1 MNLYEELRKKLS
13 LENKSLEELIE
24 ISSLVDAERSN
35 PGSLIVD
42 NKEVARIAS
51 MITTLINEKG
61 TESVGNQLYAN
72 INELIVMRNLSLAN
86 ANNGKELYEKL
97 MHKHTTG
104 KYTIQRQRR
113 GYCFI
118 LRTPSGEVL
127 AISELYSRIDS
138 CLNGIESVRKNSTG
152 EIEDQTQ
159 DSVNRV
165 PSPKFELYL
174 DKAGEYRFRLK
185 AKNGEIIVVSE
196 GYKNKKACLDA
207 IEAVKKN
214 ATSEYVEKA

>member
-1 MNLYEELRKKLS
+1 M
-13 LENKSLEELIE
+13 
-24 ISSLVDAERSN
+24 
-35 PGSLIVD
+35 
-42 NKEVARIAS
+42 
-51 MITTLINEKG
+51 
-61 TESVGNQLYAN
+61 
-72 INELIVMRNLSLAN
+72 
-86 ANNGKELYEKL
+86 
-97 MHKHTTG
+97 
-104 KYTIQRQRR
+104 
-113 GYCFI
+113 
-118 LRTPSGEVL
+118 
-127 AISELYSRIDS
+127 
-138 CLNGIESVRKNSTG
+138 NGIESARKNSTG

-196 GYKNKKACLDA
+196 GYKNKKECLDA